1 MHASKFDYY
10 SKYTLLDTPKWA
22 LSLTQSFLGK
32 KLPLCYKILQ
42 CLAQKLKDLLEILKY
57 KYEKTTAF

>member
-10 SKYTLLDTPKWA
+10 SNKVYIVRYAKVS
-22 LSLTQSFLGK
+22 SLTESFFGK

-42 CLAQKLKDLLEILKY
+42 CLAQRRKDLLEILKY
-57 KYEKTTAF
+57 KYENTTAF